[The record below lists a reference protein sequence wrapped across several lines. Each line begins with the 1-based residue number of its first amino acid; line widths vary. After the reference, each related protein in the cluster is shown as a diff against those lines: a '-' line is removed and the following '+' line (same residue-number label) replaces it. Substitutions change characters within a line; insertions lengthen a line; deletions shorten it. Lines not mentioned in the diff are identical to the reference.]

1 MKTPTPRSHRER
13 GFTLLEILVAVGIL
27 ATVMVVLSSIMISSN
42 RTHRKTVK
50 QAEIQTDVRQALDLM
65 AAELRQAGADSTGA
79 GIVPVVYADSVQVHV
94 RSDLNANGTIETAE
108 PSEDI
113 TYSYAPGS
121 KSIMRN
127 PGTGAVAMLPNV
139 TAMTFRYYDATNTLL
154 TPVPLSS
161 TNLGL
166 VHSIGLTVTAAD
178 IDSLP
183 VTLTTR
189 VTLRNQ

>member
-1 MKTPTPRSHRER
+1 MKTPTPRSRSAR
-13 GFTLLEILVAVGIL
+13 GFTLIEILVAVAIL
-27 ATVMVVLSSIMISSN
+27 GTVMVVLSSIMMSSN
-42 RTHRKTVK
+42 RSHTKTVR

-65 AAELRQAGADSTGA
+65 AAELRQAGADSTSV
-79 GIVPVVYADSVQVHV
+79 GIVPVVYGDSVLVHV
-94 RSDLNANGTIETAE
+94 RADLNGSGTITTAE

-113 TYSYAPGS
+113 TYSYVPGT

-127 PGTGAVAMLPNV
+127 PGTGAAVMLPNV
-139 TAMTFRYYDATNTLL
+139 TAMRFRYYDATNQLL
-154 TPVPLSS
+154 TPVPLSA

-166 VHSIGLTVTAAD
+166 VHSVGLTVTAAD

-189 VTLRNQ
+189 ITLRNQ